1 MFFFLRQP
9 ISILRRFKPNLY
21 QPMYSDQMLQYQKF
35 FFGSNSK
42 LKPIL
47 QNFKFKNQFQTKKL
61 WKMCL
66 VQKTFSWILGSRHFS
81 LGFHFLRFLVFFR
94 KDFENSWFEKCWE
107 KSLTGLER
115 DRASFL
121 IISRARAFEIKP
133 DFFKGYW
140 GMNEIK
146 EMIRSLF
153 EWEGMARLTYRYT
166 KYITTRLWW

>member
-1 MFFFLRQP
+1 
-9 ISILRRFKPNLY
+9 
-21 QPMYSDQMLQYQKF
+21 MYSDQMLQYQKF

-47 QNFKFKNQFQTKKL
+47 QNFKLRNQFQTKKTL
-61 WKMCL
+61 KN
-66 VQKTFSWILGSRHFS
+66 VSRPVKKTFSWILGSRHFS
-81 LGFHFLRFLVFFR
+81 LGFDFLQFLVFFC
-94 KDFENSWFEKCWE
+94 KDFENSWFEKCWK
-107 KSLTGLER
+107 KSLTGMER
-115 DRASFL
+115 YRASFL

-166 KYITTRLWW
+166 QYITTRLWW